1 MTSQNSYCE
10 VSDALKSYYHAVEK
24 RLGGPRDRRQ
34 AILAQ
39 LRSDVAEFVAENPQA
54 GAAEITAHFG
64 TPAEYAEMAR
74 EDLPTTRRDGW
85 FYLRLAAIVA
95 AVLLVAWYLTTCIL
109 RIIIEK
115 ETDHTIIIGPAEYV
129 DSMPEVSGEVPW
141 EEQEPSEEEP
151 NT

>member
-1 MTSQNSYCE
+1 M
-10 VSDALKSYYHAVEK
+10 
-24 RLGGPRDRRQ
+24 
-34 AILAQ
+34 
-39 LRSDVAEFVAENPQA
+39 AEFVAENPQA

-141 EEQEPSEEEP
+141 EEQEPSAEEP